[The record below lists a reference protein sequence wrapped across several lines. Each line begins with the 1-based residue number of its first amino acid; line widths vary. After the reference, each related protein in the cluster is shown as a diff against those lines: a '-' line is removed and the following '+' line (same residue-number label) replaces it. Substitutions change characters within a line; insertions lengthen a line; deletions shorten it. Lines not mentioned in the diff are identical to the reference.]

1 MIRYNLFLPFNVVN
15 FEPEQFLL
23 TKANCVHQICQR
35 ANIQINF
42 ITCKTMPAFTTD
54 LKFWLRTR
62 NRDSRK
68 FSCFLRVSELFY
80 VIGNNTETSRTS
92 LNRINLSGIRPLS
105 VDNHFA
111 LVLPNLAI
119 NISVWLAST
128 TRVEGNR
135 LPR

>member
-54 LKFWLRTR
+54 LKF
-62 NRDSRK
+62 
-68 FSCFLRVSELFY
+68 
-80 VIGNNTETSRTS
+80 
-92 LNRINLSGIRPLS
+92 
-105 VDNHFA
+105 
-111 LVLPNLAI
+111 
-119 NISVWLAST
+119 
-128 TRVEGNR
+128 
-135 LPR
+135 